1 MPTSNPLAPV
11 LGWLHKGYPEGVPPK
26 DFYPLLALLA
36 RTLSDEELDEIVATL
51 IDEST
56 DGPIHERD
64 VHQAIEQVKQAPP
77 NQSDVRDV
85 AARLAAAGWP
95 LGDPDAPRLGERS
108 PAAAGA
114 FGRSVEDAEA
124 VPDASSTVAA
134 PDASSTGA
142 AADAPSAVGT
152 SRAGAASST
161 ADADGDDGA
170 DGIVTGTAGAAGAG
184 PAENP
189 APGLVQRISD
199 WFDVGFP
206 EGVPATDR
214 VPIMALLR
222 RRLTDE
228 EAEQIA
234 RRLEREADGQPVA
247 ASAAEALIDEVTHD
261 GATPHELERVAAR
274 LAARG
279 WPLASDRRE
288 N

>member
-11 LGWLHKGYPEGVPPK
+11 LGWLQEGYPEGVPPK

-51 IDEST
+51 IYEST

-64 VHQAIEQVKQAPP
+64 VRQAIEQVKQAPP

-114 FGRSVEDAEA
+114 FGRSAEDAEA
-124 VPDASSTVAA
+124 AA
-134 PDASSTGA
+134 DASSTGA
-142 AADAPSAVGT
+142 AADASSTAGT
-152 SRAGAASST
+152 SRAGAAADASST
-161 ADADGDDGA
+161 AGADGGNGA

-206 EGVPATDR
+206 DGVPATDR

>member
-11 LGWLHKGYPEGVPPK
+11 LGWLHEGYPEGVPPK

-114 FGRSVEDAEA
+114 FGRSVEDAK
-124 VPDASSTVAA
+124 AA

-142 AADAPSAVGT
+142 AADASSAVGT
-152 SRAGAASST
+152 SRAGAAADASST
-161 ADADGDDGA
+161 AGA
-170 DGIVTGTAGAAGAG
+170 DGGNGADGFVSAATDAAGAD

-206 EGVPATDR
+206 DGVPATDR

>member
-11 LGWLHKGYPEGVPPK
+11 LGWLQEGYPEGVPPK

-95 LGDPDAPRLGERS
+95 LGDPDAPRLGEHS

-114 FGRSVEDAEA
+114 FGRSAEDAE
-124 VPDASSTVAA
+124 AA

-142 AADAPSAVGT
+142 AADASSAVGT
-152 SRAGAASST
+152 SRAGAAADASST
-161 ADADGDDGA
+161 AGA
-170 DGIVTGTAGAAGAG
+170 DGGSGADGFVSAATDEAGAG
-184 PAENP
+184 SAENP

-206 EGVPATDR
+206 DGVPATDR

>member
-11 LGWLHKGYPEGVPPK
+11 LGWLQEGYPEGVPPK

-56 DGPIHERD
+56 DGPIRERD

-114 FGRSVEDAEA
+114 FGRSAEDAEA
-124 VPDASSTVAA
+124 AA
-134 PDASSTGA
+134 DASSTGA
-142 AADAPSAVGT
+142 AADASSTAGT
-152 SRAGAASST
+152 SRAGAAADASST
-161 ADADGDDGA
+161 AGADGGNGA

-206 EGVPATDR
+206 DGVPATDR

>member
-11 LGWLHKGYPEGVPPK
+11 LGWLHEGYPEGVPPK

-114 FGRSVEDAEA
+114 FGRSAEDAE
-124 VPDASSTVAA
+124 AA

-152 SRAGAASST
+152 SRAGAAADASST
-161 ADADGDDGA
+161 AGA
-170 DGIVTGTAGAAGAG
+170 DGGNGADGFVSAATDAAGAD

-206 EGVPATDR
+206 DGVPATDR

>member
-11 LGWLHKGYPEGVPPK
+11 LGWLHEGYPEGVPPK

-36 RTLSDEELDEIVATL
+36 RTLSDDELDSIVRTL

-108 PAAAGA
+108 PSAAGG
-114 FGRSVEDAEA
+114 FGQSIVED
-124 VPDASSTVAA
+124 VPEQAGSAQAGSAQ
-134 PDASSTGA
+134 
-142 AADAPSAVGT
+142 ADSAQAGNLAPS
-152 SRAGAASST
+152 
-161 ADADGDDGA
+161 
-170 DGIVTGTAGAAGAG
+170 
-184 PAENP
+184 
-189 APGLVQRISD
+189 PGLVQRISD
-199 WFDVGFP
+199 WFDIGFP
-206 EGVPATDR
+206 DGVPATDR
-214 VPIMALLR
+214 VPILALLR

-228 EAEQIA
+228 EVEQIA

-247 ASAAEALIDEVTHD
+247 ASAAEALILEVTHD
-261 GATPHELERVAAR
+261 EATPHELERVAAR

-279 WPLASDRRE
+279 WPLASDRRGS
-288 N
+288 

>member
-11 LGWLHKGYPEGVPPK
+11 LGWLHEGYPEGVPPK

-134 PDASSTGA
+134 PDASST
-142 AADAPSAVGT
+142 
-152 SRAGAASST
+152 
-161 ADADGDDGA
+161 ADADGHDSA

-206 EGVPATDR
+206 DGVPATDR